1 MIETFTPEN
10 AYAVIIGIAN
20 ILPYTQK
27 GNRDAKNFI
36 KKVFI
41 PHLVSNPSL
50 RNICVMIEQILIFCC
65 HLLMEGGEIE
75 ADNLILP
82 PSVAK
87 KMIVS
92 FFGLSK
98 QK

>member
-1 MIETFTPEN
+1 
-10 AYAVIIGIAN
+10 
-20 ILPYTQK
+20 
-27 GNRDAKNFI
+27 
-36 KKVFI
+36 
-41 PHLVSNPSL
+41 
-50 RNICVMIEQILIFCC
+50 MIEQILIFCC
-65 HLLMEGGEIE
+65 HLLLEGGEIE

-98 QK
+98 KKEKRKIVRKLLMFLYKLFRSTGFVSIF